1 MLEHLYVDEHPAAD
15 APWQPLLDGE
25 DAAQACAV
33 AEEIILA
40 LEQQPPN
47 HEHGF
52 LGDASIALLL
62 AHCGRPSA
70 SARVDSALSALAA
83 RPPTIS
89 LFAGLSGVS
98 WLIGHFSDEDDREAS
113 DLLEYF
119 DSALL
124 QHLDVPRWQERYDLI
139 TGLVGVGVY
148 AAARLGER
156 AERITDLILSHL
168 EASAIESDTGT
179 TWRTSPEYLA
189 PPRRERFPAGVVDL
203 GVAHGVPGI
212 IGMLAQFVDADIQ
225 PDRSRRLL
233 RAAVAWLMNA
243 APNRRP
249 RFGTNWPAAPDE
261 AARMGWCY
269 GDPGVAGVLLRAS
282 RVLRSPELEREAVAL
297 LAQIAAPLATR
308 GVPDACFCHGAAGLA
323 HIYNVA
329 FQRTGSTQM
338 RDHAKRWLTEVLRLR
353 TPGTEIA
360 GYQFL
365 KVDGESPRCVADAT
379 LLSGVAGIALVL
391 LAAVENREPE
401 WQALYLL

>member
-1 MLEHLYVDEHPAAD
+1 VLDILYNDEHPAAD

-25 DAAQACAV
+25 DAAQARAV

-40 LEQQPPN
+40 VEQQPPN
-47 HEHGF
+47 QEHGF
-52 LGDASIALLL
+52 QGDASIALLL

-70 SARVDSALSALAA
+70 SARVDSALNALAA
-83 RPPTIS
+83 RPATIS
-89 LFAGLSGVS
+89 LFTGLSGIS

-113 DLLEYF
+113 ALMEHF

-124 QHLDVPRWQERYDLI
+124 RHLDVPQWQERYDLI
-139 TGLVGVGVY
+139 TGLAGVGVY
-148 AAARLGER
+148 AAGRLGER
-156 AERITDLILSHL
+156 ADRITDLVLSHL
-168 EASAIESDTGT
+168 EAVAIASDAGT
-179 TWRTSPEYLA
+179 TWRTAPQYLA
-189 PPRRERFPAGVVDL
+189 PPRRERFPTGVVDL

-212 IGMLAQFVDADIQ
+212 IGMLAQFVDSGVQ

-233 RAAVAWLMNA
+233 RSAVGWLMTA
-243 APNRRP
+243 VPDRLP
-249 RFGTNWPAAPDE
+249 RFGTNWPADPDE
-261 AARMGWCY
+261 VARMGWCY

-282 RVLRSPELEREAVAL
+282 RALRSLELEREAVAL

-329 FQRTGSTQM
+329 FQRTGSAQM
-338 RDHAKRWLTEVLRLR
+338 RDQARRWLTEVLRLR
-353 TPGTEIA
+353 TPGTGIA
-360 GYQFL
+360 GYEFL
-365 KVDGESPRCVADAT
+365 KVDEKGPRCEPDAT

-391 LAAVENREPE
+391 LAAVEDHEPE